1 MQDTLNKRQS
11 LSFKL
16 LPLILTVTVIIIDQ
30 ITKSLIVKYIP
41 LTTLFSSE
49 GIIRVAGDYIRII
62 HVRNKAIAFS
72 LGSSFSLNARRILF
86 AFAPLIGIAIIFA
99 IYFINNE
106 FTRLQRWSICGI
118 LGGGI
123 GNLIDRFLRPD
134 GVVDFIDC
142 YFFGILGM
150 ERWPTFNV
158 ADAVVVVCG
167 ILFVLAFI
175 LQIKSDSHAAASKK
189 QEA

>member
-1 MQDTLNKRQS
+1 MNLHDFRDGQS
-11 LSFKL
+11 
-16 LPLILTVTVIIIDQ
+16 
-30 ITKSLIVKYIP
+30 
-41 LTTLFSSE
+41 
-49 GIIRVAGDYIRII
+49 A
-62 HVRNKAIAFS
+62 AF
-72 LGSSFSLNARRILF
+72 
-86 AFAPLIGIAIIFA
+86 
-99 IYFINNE
+99 
-106 FTRLQRWSICGI
+106 W
-118 LGGGI
+118 
-123 GNLIDRFLRPD
+123 

>member
-86 AFAPLIGIAIIFA
+86 AFAPLILIAIIFA
-99 IYFINNE
+99 IYFRNNE

>member
-86 AFAPLIGIAIIFA
+86 AFAPLIVIAIIFA
-99 IYFINNE
+99 IYFRNNE

>member
-1 MQDTLNKRQS
+1 MQDTLIKKQS
-11 LSFKL
+11 LLFKL
-16 LPLILTVTVIIIDQ
+16 LPLILTITVIIIDQ
-30 ITKSLIVKYIP
+30 ITKALIVKYIP
-41 LTTLFSSE
+41 LTTLFSSD

-72 LGSSFSLNARRILF
+72 LGSSFSVNVRRILF
-86 AFAPLIGIAIIFA
+86 SFAPLIVIVIVFA
-99 IYFINNE
+99 IYFRNNE
-106 FTRLQRWSICGI
+106 FSALQRWSICGI

-134 GVVDFIDC
+134 GVVDFVDC
-142 YFFGILGM
+142 YFFGIFGM

-167 ILFVLAFI
+167 ILFVLAFL
-175 LQIKSDSHAAASKK
+175 LQIQNDAKNAKED
-189 QEA
+189 

>member
-1 MQDTLNKRQS
+1 MQNTLHEKQP

-16 LPLILTVTVIIIDQ
+16 LPLILTVSAIIIDQ
-30 ITKSLIVKYIP
+30 VTKALIVKYIP
-41 LTTLFSSE
+41 QTTLFSSE
-49 GIIRVAGDYIRII
+49 GIIRVVGDYIRII

-72 LGSSFSLNARRILF
+72 LGSSFSYNLRKILF
-86 AFAPLIGIAIIFA
+86 AFAPLIVIAIIFA
-99 IYFINNE
+99 IYFRNNE

-142 YFFGILGM
+142 YFFGLFGM

-158 ADAVVVVCG
+158 ADSVVVVCG
-167 ILFVLAFI
+167 ILFVVAF
-175 LQIKSDSHAAASKK
+175 LMQIKADSRASGNKAQK
-189 QEA
+189 E

>member
-1 MQDTLNKRQS
+1 MKNTIDKSRQS
-11 LSFKL
+11 IAFKL
-16 LPLILTVTVIIIDQ
+16 LPLILTIAVIIIDQ
-30 ITKSLIVKYIP
+30 ITKALVVKYIP

-49 GIIRVAGDYIRII
+49 GVIRVAGDYIRII

-72 LGSSFSLNARRILF
+72 LGSSFSFNVRKILF
-86 AFAPLIGIAIIFA
+86 AFAPLIVVIIIFA
-99 IYFINNE
+99 IYFRNNE

-158 ADAVVVVCG
+158 ADSVVVVCG
-167 ILFVLAFI
+167 ILFILSFI
-175 LQIKSDSHAAASKK
+175 LQIRSDSKK
-189 QEA
+189 SQENSNE